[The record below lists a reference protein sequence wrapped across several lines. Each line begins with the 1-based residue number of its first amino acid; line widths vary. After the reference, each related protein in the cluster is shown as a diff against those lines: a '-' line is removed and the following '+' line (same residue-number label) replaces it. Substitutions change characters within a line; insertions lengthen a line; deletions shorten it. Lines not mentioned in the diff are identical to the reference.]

1 MICQYPCFNLF
12 NISQN
17 KSMYHFTSISPSH
30 LCSFSVYCLVWR
42 ILSRSVKSSLHNKL
56 PTLVQQ
62 GLTDMP
68 LACEDGQ
75 PVEAHQV
82 ILTLFSCSVFPSY
95 PLPFLSK
102 PKITNLKEHC
112 PTQCSVVCMTL
123 PPKLSRQII
132 WNVGRKKI
140 QRFDSKTASKMHV
153 AQQVFSI
160 SFIQGVDLGLFQ
172 ITI

>member
-1 MICQYPCFNLF
+1 
-12 NISQN
+12 
-17 KSMYHFTSISPSH
+17 
-30 LCSFSVYCLVWR
+30 
-42 ILSRSVKSSLHNKL
+42 
-56 PTLVQQ
+56 
-62 GLTDMP
+62 MP

-95 PLPFLSK
+95 PLPFPSK

-140 QRFDSKTASKMHV
+140 QRFDSKTASKMHE

-160 SFIQGVDLGLFQ
+160 RGSTLVCFRSQFNAFGRLKH
-172 ITI
+172 ITGTYRRDGMEISECILPKVPLCGAGNYIKHI